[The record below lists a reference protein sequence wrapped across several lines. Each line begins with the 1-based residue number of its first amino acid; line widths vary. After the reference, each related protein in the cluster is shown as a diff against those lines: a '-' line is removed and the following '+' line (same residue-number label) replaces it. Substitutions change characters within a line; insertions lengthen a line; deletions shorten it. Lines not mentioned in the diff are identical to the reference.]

1 MSVVAVFVGMPG
13 SGKTTAGRIMA
24 RSLGVPFRDSDA
36 LIEETAGRTIPEI
49 FSADGEPGF
58 RTIEARVIQDALENF
73 HGVLSLGGGA
83 VLTESTRVALKDHP
97 VVLIDVEKDELV
109 RRITKSKTVRP
120 LLAGDPAGRIAEL
133 KAQREPLYREVA
145 SHTVTSSAEP
155 VTQVVRA
162 VLDELGFTEV
172 EVNTGAA
179 E

>member
-24 RSLGVPFRDSDA
+24 RSLNVPFRDSDA

-58 RTIEARVIQDALENF
+58 RTIEAQVIQDALENF

-83 VLTESTRVALKDHP
+83 VLTESTREALKEHP
-97 VVLIDVEKDELV
+97 VVLIDVEKEELV
-109 RRITKSKTVRP
+109 RRVTKSKTVRP
-120 LLAGDPAGRIAEL
+120 LLARDPAGRIAEL
-133 KAQREPLYREVA
+133 KTQREPLYREVA
-145 SHTVTSSAEP
+145 RHTVTSSAEP